1 MEQEVEELKE
11 KLRETQQ
18 QLAAEREAEKL
29 HREQVWEKRG
39 EAMKHGTFLNIDE
52 KGTEKHH
59 MVGLV
64 SIYLEI
70 FPQKVHV
77 GNVKLG

>member
-29 HREQVWEKRG
+29 HREKVWKKREK
-39 EAMKHGTFLNIDE
+39 
-52 KGTEKHH
+52 
-59 MVGLV
+59 
-64 SIYLEI
+64 
-70 FPQKVHV
+70 Q
-77 GNVKLG
+77 